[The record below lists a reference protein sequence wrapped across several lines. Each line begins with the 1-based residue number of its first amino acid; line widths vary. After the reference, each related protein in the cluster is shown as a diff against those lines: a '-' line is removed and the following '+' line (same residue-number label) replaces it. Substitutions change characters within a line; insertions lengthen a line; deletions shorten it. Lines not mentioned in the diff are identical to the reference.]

1 MVLDRK
7 ALLLDPLDE
16 GSEQYIALLIN
27 VNLLIL
33 EDCLRLWI
41 LFVFESHFDPKQWAC
56 LVERLRSLLVVDP
69 CLCLVLHAPTEVH
82 GRSKSLR
89 VVHSIGVFQ

>member
-1 MVLDRK
+1 MILDRK

-16 GSEQYIALLIN
+16 GSEQNIAFLVN

-41 LFVFESHFDPKQWAC
+41 LFVFESHLDPEQWAC
-56 LVERLRSLLVVDP
+56 LVESLSSLLVVDP
-69 CLCLVLHAPTEVH
+69 CLRLVLHAPTEVH

-89 VVHSIGVFQ
+89 VVHSTGVFH